1 MLSLST
7 IKVKLIS
14 KRNEIMFTKMKNLG
28 YNADK
33 KRLYL
38 AYGSNLNMSQMAY
51 RCPTAKPVGA
61 AMIYG
66 WELCFRGVADIIKS
80 DDPQM
85 VLPVGIWEISPA
97 DEYALD
103 EYEGYRPDKPR
114 KGLYDKI
121 KVAGIMT
128 YQMTRRDIAKPGQ
141 AYFKTI
147 LQGYRDFGLDTNYLY
162 DAAGWAQYEEEQRDN
177 VFGLESA

>member
-1 MLSLST
+1 MMFN
-7 IKVKLIS
+7 KKL
-14 KRNEIMFTKMKNLG
+14 KHACKA
-28 YNADK
+28 YD

-38 AYGSNLNMSQMAY
+38 AYGSNLNVRQMAY
-51 RCPTAKPVGA
+51 RCPTARPVGA

-80 DDPQM
+80 SDPKM
-85 VLPVGIWEISPA
+85 VLPVGIWEIEPA

-103 EYEGYRPDKPR
+103 AYEGYRPDTPSE
-114 KGLYDKI
+114 GLYDKI

-128 YQMTRRDIAKPGQ
+128 YQMTRRDIAKPSQ
-141 AYFKTI
+141 QYFNTI
-147 LQGYRDFGLDTNYLY
+147 LEGYHDFGLDTNYLL

-177 VFGLESA
+177 VFGLEIA

>member
-1 MLSLST
+1 
-7 IKVKLIS
+7 
-14 KRNEIMFTKMKNLG
+14 MFTKMKNPV
-28 YNADK
+28 YKSYK

-38 AYGSNLNMSQMAY
+38 AYGSNLNKRQMAQ

-80 DDPQM
+80 KDPQM
-85 VLPVGIWEISPA
+85 VLPVGIWEIEPA

-103 EYEGYRPDKPR
+103 TYEGYRPDKPR
-114 KGLYDKI
+114 EGLYDKI

-128 YQMTRRDIAKPGQ
+128 YQMTRRDIAAPGIT
-141 AYFKTI
+141 YFNTI
-147 LQGYRDFGLDTNYLY
+147 LEGYHDFGLDTNHLY
-162 DAAGWAQYEEEQRDN
+162 DAAGWAKYEETQRDN
-177 VFGLESA
+177 VFGLENA